1 MAGRTQPTESV
12 ALDATL
18 LADWQ
23 ALITELALLEADYGP
38 RLAHAT
44 ARLLELDTFTA
55 QMHPGV
61 DDIQHLYGF
70 GACSELLE
78 RLTPAV

>member
-38 RLAHAT
+38 RLAHAC
-44 ARLLELDTFTA
+44 ARLLELDKLTSEA
-55 QMHPGV
+55 HWGV
-61 DDIQHLYGF
+61 DDIQMAYGF
-70 GACSELLE
+70 AAVSEILE
-78 RLTPAV
+78 RLAVPV